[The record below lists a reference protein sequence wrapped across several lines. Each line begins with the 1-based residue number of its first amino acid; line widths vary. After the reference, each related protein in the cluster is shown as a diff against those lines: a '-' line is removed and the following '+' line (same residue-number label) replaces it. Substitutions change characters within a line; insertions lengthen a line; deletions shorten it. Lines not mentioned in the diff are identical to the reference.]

1 MSRGKNHS
9 NHMDKNNMG
18 KSSTEK
24 YNAVKNVEKRHENFR
39 EKVEQK
45 GQKAEDNE
53 MKGKETE
60 ERATEDRATENQE
73 KRTLRQEWR
82 LLKRGLK
89 LAFEISPQYF
99 IYNILFQI
107 SQILSP
113 YFSLYLS
120 ALFINELAGQCRW
133 ERLMLLAGIT
143 LSGQFG
149 IKAVSRLL
157 QARRNV
163 WQDIYFRQTEI
174 FMFDRLHGLQ
184 YEHLENSEVTLL
196 REKIFAVANAAGLG
210 VAKLFWAMGQLLAD
224 IMDIAVSA
232 SLTVSIFR
240 MTAEGSP
247 GGFLG
252 FVNSVY
258 GACLLAALLIW
269 HVFLTVKCAG
279 IQTRQEV
286 KAMSGLAKDNTFF
299 MSTYEMQGE
308 DLAVFRLNR
317 VLTTEFE
324 RRMIR
329 PAWMLEWSRNRM
341 RNNTLRVAEDALVNL
356 AVFLVTAAKA
366 FLGVFGIGNFLLYR
380 GTVTRFVNAVSNAL
394 WELTLLKENNEA
406 LVLLYRFLD
415 LPDEMYHG
423 TLAVEKRDD
432 IDYEIEFRNVSFRYP
447 GTEEWVL
454 RNVNMKFKIGDKLAI
469 VGENGS
475 GKTTFIKLLCRL
487 YDPTEGVILLN
498 GIDITR
504 YRYGEY
510 LSLFSVVFQDYRLF
524 QFSLAANVAGAFDYD
539 RDRVEKCLVQAG
551 FGDRLAGLEKGI
563 DTVMGRDYENDGID
577 LSGGEEQKVALARA
591 LYKDA
596 PFVILD
602 EPTAALDPIAEA
614 AVYENFQKIVAHKTA
629 VFISHR
635 LSSCRFCDD
644 IIVFDKGRL
653 VQRGGHDILAA
664 AEGKYRQLW
673 NAQAQYYN

>member
-1 MSRGKNHS
+1 MSRGKEHS
-9 NHMDKNNMG
+9 NKNRNQNNIG
-18 KSSTEK
+18 KTSTEK
-24 YNAVKNVEKRHENFR
+24 NNENKEKR
-39 EKVEQK
+39 EKE
-45 GQKAEDNE
+45 G
-53 MKGKETE
+53 
-60 ERATEDRATENQE
+60 E

-82 LLKRGLK
+82 LIARGIRLV
-89 LAFEISPQYF
+89 LEISPQYF

-107 SQILSP
+107 GQIVSP

-120 ALFINELAGQCRW
+120 ALMINELAGQCRW

-143 LSGQFG
+143 VLGQFG
-149 IKAVSRLL
+149 IKAINRFV

-163 WQDIYFRQTEI
+163 WGDIYVRQEEI

-184 YEHLENSEVTLL
+184 YEHLENPEVTLL
-196 REKIFAVANAAGLG
+196 REKIFAGMNAAGLG
-210 VAKLFWAMGQLLAD
+210 VVKLFWGIGKLIAD
-224 IMDIAVSA
+224 VADLIVSV

-240 MTAEGSP
+240 MRADGDP
-247 GGFLG
+247 GGFPG
-252 FVNSVY
+252 FVNSGY
-258 GACLLAALLIW
+258 GTCLLALLLLW
-269 HVFLTVKCAG
+269 HVFITVKCAR
-279 IQTRQEV
+279 TNMKQEV
-286 KAMSGLAKDNTFF
+286 KAMSGLAEDNTFYN
-299 MSTYEMQGE
+299 SIIQMQGE
-308 DLAVFRLNR
+308 DVTIFHLNKIMTRECEKR
-317 VLTTEFE
+317 VV
-324 RRMIR
+324 R
-329 PAWMLEWSRNRM
+329 PAWMTEWSRNRI
-341 RNNTLRVAEDALVNL
+341 RYGVLEILEGTAVNL
-356 AVFLVTAAKA
+356 AVFIVTAAKA

-380 GTVTRFVNAVSNAL
+380 GTVNRFVNSATQVL
-394 WELTLLKENNEA
+394 WNLTMLRENNEA
-406 LVLLYRFLD
+406 LLLLYRFLD

-447 GTEEWVL
+447 GTENWVL
-454 RNVNMKFKIGDKLAI
+454 RNVDMKFKIGDKLAI

-487 YDPTEGVILLN
+487 YDPTEGQILLN

-504 YRYGEY
+504 YRYEEY
-510 LSLFSVVFQDYRLF
+510 LSLFSVVFQDYKLF
-524 QFSLAANVAGAFDYD
+524 QFSLAANVAGTFDYD
-539 RDRVEKCLVQAG
+539 RERVEKCLVQAG

-563 DTVMGRDYENDGID
+563 DTVMGRDYENDGTD

-602 EPTAALDPIAEA
+602 EPTAALDPKAEA
-614 AVYENFQKIVAHKTA
+614 AVYENFQRIVEHKTA

-644 IIVFDKGRL
+644 IIVFDKGHL
-653 VQRGGHDILAA
+653 VQRGRHEILEAQ
-664 AEGKYRQLW
+664 EGKYRQLW

>member
-1 MSRGKNHS
+1 MTGPEKQAGMRRGGGMKMSRGKKCS
-9 NHMDKNNMG
+9 NKNQNNIG
-18 KSSTEK
+18 KISTEK
-24 YNAVKNVEKRHENFR
+24 NHTYKEKE
-39 EKVEQK
+39 
-45 GQKAEDNE
+45 G
-53 MKGKETE
+53 
-60 ERATEDRATENQE
+60 E
-73 KRTLRQEWR
+73 KRTLRQEWG
-82 LLKRGLK
+82 LLVRGLK
-89 LAFEISPQYF
+89 LALEICPKYF
-99 IYNILFQI
+99 VFNILFQI
-107 SQILSP
+107 GQIVSP

-149 IKAVSRLL
+149 IKAASRLV

-163 WQDIYFRQTEI
+163 WQDVYFHQAEI

-184 YEHLENSEVTLL
+184 YEHLENPEVTLL
-196 REKIFAVANAAGLG
+196 REKIFAGANAAGLG
-210 VAKLFWAMGQLLAD
+210 VLKLFWAMGQLISDL
-224 IMDIAVSA
+224 MDIIVSA

-240 MTAEGSP
+240 MTAEGTP
-247 GGFLG
+247 GGLAG
-252 FVNSVY
+252 FINSVY
-258 GACLLAALLIW
+258 GAGLLAVLLIW
-269 HVFLTVKCAG
+269 HVFLTVKCAR
-279 IQTRQEV
+279 IQMRQET
-286 KAMSGLAKDNTFF
+286 KAMSGLAEMNTFF
-299 MSTYEMQGE
+299 MTTYEMQGE
-308 DLAVFRLNR
+308 DMAVFHLNK
-317 VLTTEFE
+317 VLTRECE

-329 PAWMLEWSRNRM
+329 PAWLIEWLRGRI
-341 RNNTLRVAEDALVNL
+341 RNNTLRAAEEALVNM
-356 AVFLVTAAKA
+356 AVFLTVAAKA

-380 GTVTRFVNAVSNAL
+380 GTVTRFVNAVSNTL
-394 WELTLLKENNEA
+394 WELTLLRENNEA
-406 LVLLYRFLD
+406 LLLLYRFLD

-447 GTEEWVL
+447 GTEDWVL
-454 RNVNMKFKIGDKLAI
+454 RNVNMKFRIGDKLAI

-504 YRYGEY
+504 YRYEEY
-510 LSLFSVVFQDYRLF
+510 LTLFSVVFQDYRLF

-539 RDRVEKCLVQAG
+539 RDRVEKCLAQVG

-591 LYKDA
+591 VYKDA

-602 EPTAALDPIAEA
+602 EPTAALDPKAEA
-614 AVYENFQKIVAHKTA
+614 AVYENFQKIAEHKTA

-653 VQRGGHDILAA
+653 VQQGGHEMLEAQ
-664 AEGKYRQLW
+664 EGKYRQLW